1 MRVAI
6 QGSHGSFSEAAARRR
21 WPDLDALPCRDVKDV
36 VAAVRDGR
44 ADAGCLPIENSLI
57 GSVTTTYD
65 LLHEA
70 FGDGRLHL
78 THEILHPVHHTIMAL
93 PGAPL
98 SGIRRVLSHPVALGQ
113 CRIWL
118 ADHLPDAEL
127 VSAWDT
133 AGSAEIVAQEKN
145 PAWAAIAARPAADA
159 HGLVPLA
166 ERIED
171 DPTNQT
177 RFLTFT
183 RPDAADDLRS
193 PGSPRYKTSLI
204 VLVDHK
210 PGMLALTL
218 QAFGARGVNLMALQS
233 RPERSAPWT
242 YRFYVDVEGSATDPR
257 VAEALEEIEA
267 LAAKLIVLGSYE
279 AWTEGS
285 HLAPPVPPP
294 AHRSAKP
301 AIPLVDRR
309 RNPEGTVV
317 QVRGL
322 EFGGPDAVLIAGPCS
337 VESHEML
344 METATAV
351 AQAGGDMLRG
361 GAYKPR
367 TSPYDFQ
374 GLGVK
379 GLRYLAEARE
389 RTGLPMVT
397 EVLSWEEVP
406 VVAHFADMLQIGA
419 RNMQNFSLLR
429 AASRS
434 GKPILLKRGPGS
446 TFEEW
451 LMAAEYVLAEGNP
464 NVVLCERGIR
474 TFERATR
481 HTLDLNAVVLV
492 RERTHLPVIVDPSHA
507 AGIRSLVTPLSL
519 AALAAGACGL
529 IVEVHPDPDKAMS
542 DGAQSLDFE
551 MFEDLCGRMGK
562 KGKTG
567 KTGKSG
573 RTEWAERAVTLAV
586 NGTKGQ

>member
-6 QGSHGSFSEAAARRR
+6 QGSYGSFSEAAARRR
-21 WPDLDALPCRDVKDV
+21 WPDLEPLPCREVKDV
-36 VAAVRDGR
+36 VAAVRESR
-44 ADAGCLPIENSLI
+44 ASAGCLPIENSLI

-70 FGDGRLHL
+70 FGDGTLRL

-93 PGAPL
+93 PGASL

-113 CRIWL
+113 CRVWL
-118 ADHLPDAEL
+118 SEHLPDAEL

-145 PAWAAIAARPAADA
+145 LVLAAIAARPAADA

-183 RPDAADDLRS
+183 RAELADGLRS
-193 PGSPRYKTSLI
+193 PGPSRYKTSLI

-210 PGMLALTL
+210 PGMLDHTL

-242 YRFYVDVEGSATDPR
+242 YRFYVDVEGSASDPR

-267 LAAKLIVLGSYE
+267 LANKLIVLGSYE

-285 HLAPPVPPP
+285 RLSVPVPPP
-294 AHRSAKP
+294 AHRVEKP

-309 RNPEGTVV
+309 RHPDGSVV
-317 QVRGL
+317 SVLDVR
-322 EFGGPDAVLIAGPCS
+322 FGADSPVLIAGPCS
-337 VESHEML
+337 VESEAMIL
-344 METATAV
+344 ETATAV
-351 AQAGGDMLRG
+351 ARAGGDMLRG

-379 GLRYLAEARE
+379 GLRYLADARE
-389 RTGLPMVT
+389 RTGLPVVT

-434 GKPILLKRGPGS
+434 GKPILLKRGAGA
-446 TFEEW
+446 TIEEW

-481 HTLDLNAVVLV
+481 HTLDLNAVALV

-507 AGIRSLVTPLSL
+507 AGVRSLVTPLSMGS
-519 AALAAGACGL
+519 LAAGACGL
-529 IVEVHPDPDKAMS
+529 IIEVHPDPDHAMS
-542 DGAQSLDFE
+542 DGAQSLDFA
-551 MFEDLCGRMGK
+551 MFEELAKQVHPGR
-562 KGKTG
+562 
-567 KTGKSG
+567 
-573 RTEWAERAVTLAV
+573 ALRATVQLA
-586 NGTKGQ
+586 

>member
-21 WPDLDALPCRDVKDV
+21 WPDLEALPCRDVKDV
-36 VAAVRDGR
+36 VAAVRESR
-44 ADAGCLPIENSLI
+44 ATAGGPPIENSLI

-70 FGDGRLHL
+70 FGDGTLQL
-78 THEILHPVHHTIMAL
+78 TNEILHPVHHTIMAL
-93 PGAPL
+93 PGAPI

-113 CRIWL
+113 CRAWL
-118 ADHLPDAEL
+118 SEHLPEAEL

-133 AGSAEIVAQEKN
+133 AGSAEIVAQEKS
-145 PAWAAIAARPAADA
+145 PLLAAIAARPAADA

-183 RPDAADDLRS
+183 RAEAAQEMRS
-193 PGSPRYKTSLI
+193 SGSSRSKTSLI

-242 YRFYVDVEGSATDPR
+242 YRFYVDVEGSAQDPR

-267 LAAKLIVLGSYE
+267 LAAELIILGSYE

-285 HLAPPVPPP
+285 RLSAPVPTP
-294 AHRSAKP
+294 AHRVEKP

-317 QVRGL
+317 AVRDVR
-322 EFGGPDAVLIAGPCS
+322 FGEGAPVIIAGPCS
-337 VESHEML
+337 VESEAMIL
-344 METATAV
+344 ETAQAV

-379 GLRYLAEARE
+379 GLRYLADARE
-389 RTGLPMVT
+389 RTGLPVVT

-434 GKPILLKRGPGS
+434 GKPVLLKRGAGA
-446 TFEEW
+446 TIEEW

-481 HTLDLNAVVLV
+481 HTLDLNAVALV

-507 AGIRSLVTPLSL
+507 AGVRSLVTPLSL
-519 AALAAGACGL
+519 GSLAAGACGL
-529 IVEVHPDPDKAMS
+529 IVEVHPDPAKAMS
-542 DGAQSLDFE
+542 DGAQSLDFP
-551 MFEDLCGRMGK
+551 MFEELAMLVHPGR
-562 KGKTG
+562 TG
-567 KTGKSG
+567 KAGRTGRTGRTGKAG
-573 RTEWAERAVTLAV
+573 KA
-586 NGTKGQ
+586 G